1 MTVAGDPARPSR
13 ERVGQARGSRA
24 GQDPSGRPGRR
35 VRPSLGALVLLLAL
49 AGCAGGPKG
58 LSSAAEGRIAGRAIV
73 TAEGDPAEA
82 RRAAAQF
89 GNPTPWTAPIFGA
102 AVSVLGDFSESSR
115 TRVGAV
121 PIPERDPTRTARGA
135 IVDYLVTEFHGV
147 RGGRPFDAAG
157 IAATNPAARARALF
171 ERAQAQ
177 GFPGVIVDLQPRSFR
192 VRSAGVWTG
201 LRVERFYLDYD
212 ADLLVVDAADGA
224 VLAQGSCAA
233 KSRAAPFTLAELEA
247 RGMALLDAA
256 ADLVA
261 RQCAAQ
267 LIQSR
272 LLPKAGPA

>member
-1 MTVAGDPARPSR
+1 M
-13 ERVGQARGSRA
+13 
-24 GQDPSGRPGRR
+24 RR
-35 VRPSLGALVLLLAL
+35 VLIAVLML
-49 AGCAGGPKG
+49 AGCAGAPAG
-58 LSSAAEGRIAGRAIV
+58 LAPAAEGRIAGRAIV
-73 TAEGDPAEA
+73 IAQGDPAEA

-89 GNPTPWTAPIFGA
+89 GNPTPWTAPLFGT

-121 PIPERDPTRTARGA
+121 PVPERDPTRTARAA
-135 IVDYLVTEFHGV
+135 IVNYLVAEFHGV

-157 IAATNPAARARALF
+157 IAATAPAARARALF

-212 ADLLVVDAADGA
+212 ADLLVVDAADGE
-224 VLAQGSCAA
+224 VLARGACAA
-233 KSRAAPFTLAELEA
+233 DSRATPFTLAELET

-261 RQCAAQ
+261 QQCAAQ

-272 LLPKAGPA
+272 LLPQAHPA